1 MKKGIH
7 PEYKMSTVHCAC
19 GNTFETRATVDKIN
33 VEICSNCHPYFTGK
47 QNLVDTAGRIEKYM
61 EKYNKFLRNITE
73 LIEKGLFT
81 SRDLKKEV
89 ENALKFKVENIA
101 NRLNLVTREEFEV
114 QKKRI
119 EKLQKNLIKLK
130 TKKGNS
136 RINKKIRK
144 VKKL

>member
-1 MKKGIH
+1 
-7 PEYKMSTVHCAC
+7 
-19 GNTFETRATVDKIN
+19 
-33 VEICSNCHPYFTGK
+33 
-47 QNLVDTAGRIEKYM
+47 M

-89 ENALKFKVENIA
+89 ENVLKFKVENIA

-119 EKLQKNLIKLK
+119 EKLQKDLIRLK

-144 VKKL
+144 AKKL

>member
-1 MKKGIH
+1 
-7 PEYKMSTVHCAC
+7 
-19 GNTFETRATVDKIN
+19 
-33 VEICSNCHPYFTGK
+33 
-47 QNLVDTAGRIEKYM
+47 M

-89 ENALKFKVENIA
+89 KNALKFKVENIA
-101 NRLNLVTREEFEV
+101 NRLNLVSREEFEV

-119 EKLQKNLIKLK
+119 EKLQKDLIKLNTQK
-130 TKKGNS
+130 RKS

>member
-1 MKKGIH
+1 
-7 PEYKMSTVHCAC
+7 
-19 GNTFETRATVDKIN
+19 
-33 VEICSNCHPYFTGK
+33 
-47 QNLVDTAGRIEKYM
+47 M

-81 SRDLKKEV
+81 SKDLKKEV
-89 ENALKFKVENIA
+89 EDALKFKVENIG
-101 NRLNLVTREEFEV
+101 NKLNLVSREEFEV

-119 EKLQKNLIKLK
+119 EKLQKDLIKLK
-130 TKKGNS
+130 TQKGKS

>member
-1 MKKGIH
+1 
-7 PEYKMSTVHCAC
+7 
-19 GNTFETRATVDKIN
+19 
-33 VEICSNCHPYFTGK
+33 
-47 QNLVDTAGRIEKYM
+47 M

-119 EKLQKNLIKLK
+119 EKLQKDLIKLK

-136 RINKKIRK
+136 RTKKR
-144 VKKL
+144 LER